1 MRSASPRQGSR
12 TGHGRQMALACSSRL
27 SFSLLRS
34 KCGGGKKTT
43 ACGPR
48 HAALTC
54 HASST
59 RWALTDY
66 PPSRADDTAA
76 HRAKQ
81 GKVLVFTARGERVL
95 PLVRGVDW
103 R

>member
-1 MRSASPRQGSR
+1 MRSAYRRQGSR
-12 TGHGRQMALACSSRL
+12 TGHVAQMALACSSRL
-27 SFSLLRS
+27 SFSLFRS

-59 RWALTDY
+59 RCALTDD
-66 PPSRADDTAA
+66 PPSGRTIQPYIES
-76 HRAKQ
+76 KQ
-81 GKVLVFTARGERVL
+81 GKVLILTARAERVL
-95 PLVRGVDW
+95 PLVRGVNG
-103 R
+103 